1 MEERMFTNLS
11 HKKTAKPA
19 RLSVNWRAIGEIVG
33 DAIGA
38 ISIFATGYIL
48 LLIGHGLGLN

>member
-1 MEERMFTNLS
+1 MEARMFTKLS
-11 HKKTAKPA
+11 HTRTDKPG
-19 RLSVNWRAIGEIVG
+19 RPSVNWRAVGDFVG

>member
-11 HKKTAKPA
+11 YTKINTAPLRRVPRCA
-19 RLSVNWRAIGEIVG
+19 IAEIIGE
-33 DAIGA
+33 AIGA
-38 ISIFATGYIL
+38 ISLFVTGYML

>member
-1 MEERMFTNLS
+1 MFTNLS
-11 HKKTAKPA
+11 KPTTSSGHCT
-19 RLSVNWRAIGEIVG
+19 RIKWRAVG
-33 DAIGA
+33 DLVGDLIGV

>member
-1 MEERMFTNLS
+1 MFTNLS
-11 HKKTAKPA
+11 HTKTGKPA
-19 RLSVNWRAIGEIVG
+19 RSRINWREVG
-33 DAIGA
+33 TWVADAIGA

>member
-1 MEERMFTNLS
+1 MFTNLS
-11 HKKTAKPA
+11 HTKTGKPA
-19 RLSVNWRAIGEIVG
+19 RPRINWREVG
-33 DAIGA
+33 TWVADAIGA